1 MTADETPPTAGSD
14 SDPEKSAA
22 DSPEPAPR
30 KRERGNKA
38 GHPQTRKTLIE
49 RLDNWE
55 DRRSWDE
62 FYRTYAGFVFN
73 VACKSGLT
81 EAEAADAV
89 QETFL
94 GVAKHL
100 QKKKFDTSVG
110 SFKSFLMNQAR
121 WRIMDQLRN
130 RKKET
135 ANPGSKFGMPDAD
148 DRRTATIDRYSNPE
162 GEAMEKLWDRE
173 WQSNLL
179 DLALRRLKGKV
190 SAKQYQ
196 IFYCYVVKNWEPEK
210 VREELGVSI
219 AQVYLAKHRVGR
231 LLRKEI
237 EALGGTE
244 PQ

>member
-1 MTADETPPTAGSD
+1 MSAAETPKDNGPD
-14 SDPEKSAA
+14 DKSADTA
-22 DSPEPAPR
+22 SGEAPR
-30 KRERGNKA
+30 KRARGNKA
-38 GHPQTRKTLIE
+38 GHPPTRKTLIE

-62 FYRTYAGFVFN
+62 FYRTYSGFVFN
-73 VACKSGLT
+73 VACKAGLT
-81 EAEAADAV
+81 EAEASDAV

-135 ANPGSKFGMPDAD
+135 ANPNSKFGTPDAD
-148 DRRTATIDRYSNPE
+148 DRRTATVDRFSNPE
-162 GEAMEKLWDRE
+162 GETLEKLWDRE
-173 WQSNLL
+173 WQGNLL
-179 DLALRRLKGKV
+179 DLAMRRLKAKV

-196 IFYCYVVKNWEPEK
+196 IFYSYVVKNWPPEK

>member
-1 MTADETPPTAGSD
+1 MTEGDTPPE
-14 SDPEKSAA
+14 PEAK
-22 DSPEPAPR
+22 EPSSGGETEAPAR
-30 KRERGNKA
+30 KRARGNKA

-73 VACKSGLT
+73 VACKAGLT
-81 EAEAADAV
+81 EAEASDAV

-100 QKKKFDTSVG
+100 QKKKFDTSIG

-135 ANPGSKFGMPDAD
+135 ANPRSNFGMPDAD

-162 GEAMEKLWDRE
+162 GETLEKLWDRE

-179 DLALRRLKGKV
+179 DLALRRLKSKV

-196 IFYCYVVKNWEPEK
+196 IFYCYVVKNWPPEK

-231 LLRKEI
+231 ILRKEI
-237 EALGGTE
+237 EALGGDE
-244 PQ
+244 RL